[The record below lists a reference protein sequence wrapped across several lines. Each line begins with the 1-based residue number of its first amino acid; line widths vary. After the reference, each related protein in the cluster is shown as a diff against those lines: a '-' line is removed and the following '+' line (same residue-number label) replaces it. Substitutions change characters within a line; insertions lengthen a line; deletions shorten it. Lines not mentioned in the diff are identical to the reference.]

1 MKHLHYA
8 AALALALS
16 GCGGVFGPHYDPSRP
31 SEAEYDLR
39 DDSASFGSAVVVADP
54 PADVDVDGKRRA
66 TIELS
71 VFVDNTSEEEIAL
84 RGREVEL
91 AWVITTAGRIE
102 GSAIDVLRRD
112 VSIVEDG
119 VAEVDA
125 AFALPE
131 GYEAS
136 QVRAFAVRWSFERA
150 GERYGQLTAFGL
162 PSDRG
167 GTALAPAGTPVVLY
181 SPYNYGYAAP
191 LLDGSHY
198 YGTPGYGVEYMG
210 PSVYSY
216 PTYPYPSTPSVH
228 VPAQPSISVDRV
240 PASPTLGR

>member
-1 MKHLHYA
+1 MKYLHFA
-8 AALALALS
+8 AALSLVLL
-16 GCGGVFGPHYDPSRP
+16 GCGGVFGPRFDPAKP

-39 DDSASFGSAVVVADP
+39 DESSSFGSAIVVADP
-54 PADVDVDGKRRA
+54 PEDVEIDGKPRA
-66 TIELS
+66 TIALS
-71 VFVDNTSEEEIAL
+71 VFVDNTSDEEIAL

-102 GSAIDVLRRD
+102 GEAVHVLHRK

-131 GYEAS
+131 GYTAS
-136 QVRAFAVRWSFERA
+136 QIRAFGVRWSFERA
-150 GERYGQLTAFGL
+150 GERYGELTAFGL

-167 GTALAPAGTPVVLY
+167 GTSLATQGTPVVLY
-181 SPYNYGYAAP
+181 SPYTYGYAAP
-191 LLDGSHY
+191 LMDGTY
-198 YGTPGYGVEYMG
+198 YDATPGFGVYTG
-210 PSVYSY
+210 PSG
-216 PTYPYPSTPSVH
+216 YPYPSYSYPSGPPVH

-240 PASPTLGR
+240 PAHPTLSR